1 MIMKKQRDRGGDST
15 DAPRHDNDVH
25 AYKHADVTSL
35 RRSQV
40 SVLTIASSKGGPGK
54 TTVAMLL
61 AGSLAEERLR
71 VVALDA
77 DPTQAFARWAA
88 NTYEGSTFESHA
100 EADETRLA
108 HLIDAT
114 ASNADVVIVDTAGFG
129 NRAAAVA
136 MTSADAVL
144 VPALSGEAD
153 VTEAEKTIR
162 LAEGLAR
169 AARREI
175 PTAILLNRVRRT
187 QLARHAA
194 HEIETAG
201 LPRLEASLSDLVA
214 YGELSYSGR
223 IPTTGTAAAEI
234 AALIAELRARGWL
247 PQATARRQEPV
258 VHRRHEAS

>member
-1 MIMKKQRDRGGDST
+1 M
-15 DAPRHDNDVH
+15 
-25 AYKHADVTSL
+25 
-35 RRSQV
+35 

-61 AGSLAEERLR
+61 AGSLAGEGLR
-71 VVALDA
+71 VIALDA

-88 NTYEGSTFESHA
+88 NAYEGAPFESHA

-108 HLIDAT
+108 HLIDST
-114 ASNADVVIVDTAGFG
+114 ASTADVVIVDTAGFG

-153 VTEAEKTIR
+153 VTEAEKTVR

-175 PTAILLNRVRRT
+175 PTAVLLNRVRRT
-187 QLARHAA
+187 QLSRHAVQ
-194 HEIETAG
+194 EILTAN

-234 AALIAELRARGWL
+234 AALLAELRSRGWL
-247 PQATARRQEPV
+247 PQPSRQYAPTLMQPGY
-258 VHRRHEAS
+258 EAP

>member
-1 MIMKKQRDRGGDST
+1 V
-15 DAPRHDNDVH
+15 P
-25 AYKHADVTSL
+25 
-35 RRSQV
+35 
-40 SVLTIASSKGGPGK
+40 VLTIASSKGGPGK

-61 AGSLAEERLR
+61 AGSLAGEGLQ

-88 NTYEGSTFESHA
+88 NTYEGPEFESHA

-108 HLIDAT
+108 HLIDST
-114 ASNADVVIVDTAGFG
+114 ALNTDVVIVDTAGFG

-136 MTSADAVL
+136 MTSADIVL

-153 VTEAEKTIR
+153 VTEAEKTVR

-175 PTAILLNRVRRT
+175 PTAVLLNRVRRT
-187 QLARHAA
+187 TQLARHAA
-194 HEIETAG
+194 QEIETAR
-201 LPRLEASLSDLVA
+201 LPRLETSLSDLVA

-223 IPTTGTAAAEI
+223 IPTTGI
-234 AALIAELRARGWL
+234 AATEITALLAELRTKGWL
-247 PQATARRQEPV
+247 PQPPHNRQAPPV
-258 VHRRHEAS
+258 SHEAS

>member
-1 MIMKKQRDRGGDST
+1 M
-15 DAPRHDNDVH
+15 P
-25 AYKHADVTSL
+25 
-35 RRSQV
+35 
-40 SVLTIASSKGGPGK
+40 VLTIASSKGGPGK

-61 AGSLAEERLR
+61 AGSLADQGLR

-88 NTYEGSTFESHA
+88 NTYEGSAFESHA

-108 HLIDAT
+108 HLIDQT

-175 PTAILLNRVRRT
+175 PTAVLLNRVRRT

-194 HEIETAG
+194 QEIETAR
-201 LPRLEASLSDLVA
+201 LLRLETSLSDLVA

-234 AALIAELRARGWL
+234 AALIAELRRRGWL
-247 PQATARRQEPV
+247 PEAPV
-258 VHRRHEAS
+258 RHPQPVMHRDPEAP